1 MSVRAET
8 VPVPRRAPGL
18 GARSARLARD
28 HALTLYAAL
37 AFTYLLL
44 PIAVV
49 VVFSFNDPAGR
60 FNFTWQGFTVENWT
74 QPFTYPGLRDA
85 VEVSLEIAFV
95 SAFGATVLGTL
106 VALALVRYRFRG
118 RGATNLLIFM
128 PMATPEIVMGASLL
142 ALFLNFGVPL
152 GFTTILI
159 AHVMFNISYVVV
171 TVKARLVGF
180 DRHLE
185 EAAMDLGA
193 NEWTTFR
200 KVTLPLIA
208 PGILAA
214 ALLSFALSVDD
225 FVITYLNAGSVVTFP
240 LFVWGAA
247 RVAVPPQI
255 NVIGT
260 AIFTVA
266 VGLMVANVLFQRR
279 CERALVT
286 PPSDDPK
293 GA

>member
-1 MSVRAET
+1 MSVAAERIAVRRRIGVAGRAWAFVRHHVLT
-8 VPVPRRAPGL
+8 V
-18 GARSARLARD
+18 
-28 HALTLYAAL
+28 YAAL
-37 AFTYLLL
+37 AFFYLLL

-49 VVFSFNDPAGR
+49 VLFSFNNARGR
-60 FNFTWQGFTVENWT
+60 FNFTWQGFTLKNWEN
-74 QPFTYPGLRDA
+74 PFGYPGVRDA
-85 VEVSLEIAFV
+85 ISVSLQIAV
-95 SAFGATVLGTL
+95 ISSIVATALGTL
-106 VALALVRYRFRG
+106 IALALVRYGFRG

-142 ALFLNFGVPL
+142 TLFLNFGVPL
-152 GFTTILI
+152 GFRTILL
-159 AHVMFNISYVVV
+159 AHIMFNISYVVV

-185 EAAMDLGA
+185 EAAMDLFA

-200 KVTLPLIA
+200 KVTLPIIM

-214 ALLSFALSVDD
+214 ALLAFALSIDD
-225 FVITYLNAGSVVTFP
+225 FVITYLNSGAVVTFP

-260 AIFTVA
+260 AIFFIA
-266 VGLMVANVLFQRR
+266 VFLMLANVALQWRR
-279 CERALVT
+279 T
-286 PPSDDPK
+286 PK
-293 GA
+293 GATA